1 MHAICG
7 GRALTSWAPIA
18 WDFLI
23 LVVSGFSGLP
33 QVPAWCRVYLPLAL
47 PLSKLLSG
55 FYCLLLITRSWGQD
69 AQFTF
74 LFAATYISHSLY
86 RTL

>member
-33 QVPAWCRVYLPLAL
+33 RCPL
-47 PLSKLLSG
+47 G
-55 FYCLLLITRSWGQD
+55 VV
-69 AQFTF
+69 
-74 LFAATYISHSLY
+74 YISHCPAFVEAASGVFSLTTNHAFLGTGRSVY
-86 RTL
+86 LSFRGYLH

>member
-47 PLSKLLSG
+47 PLSKLLPG
-55 FYCLLLITRSWGQD
+55 FSLLTTNHAFLGTGRSVYLSFRGY
-69 AQFTF
+69 
-74 LFAATYISHSLY
+74 LH
-86 RTL
+86 